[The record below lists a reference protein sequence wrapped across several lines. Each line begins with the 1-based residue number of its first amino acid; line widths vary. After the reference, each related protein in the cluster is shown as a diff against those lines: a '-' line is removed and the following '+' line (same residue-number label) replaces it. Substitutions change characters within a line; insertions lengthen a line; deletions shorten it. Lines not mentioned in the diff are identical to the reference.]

1 MGNKKI
7 FIRNVLF
14 AFMAQGISLLLS
26 ILMSLI
32 VPKILNVE
40 QYAYWQLFIFYIGY
54 VGFSHLGLTDG
65 VYLKIGGKNY
75 RDLEYSLYKS
85 QLVLSLLFQIMVA
98 VSLMAV
104 VRHLQIEPRRLLVIA
119 MALLYM
125 LVFNAAGY
133 FGYVFQAVNKTHTYS
148 MSIIVDRAIFIV
160 AVLAACLVADTN
172 YLYFILFYILSK
184 TIALGYCLWRGWDL
198 VKAPFRLTKK
208 VWYELWSNIFC
219 GSKLLLANI
228 ASTLILGVGRIVVD
242 SIWGLTAFGQI
253 SFSLSLTAFFLQF
266 ISQISMVLFPTLRQV
281 DAHTQQKL
289 YGIIRRALAYILP
302 IAFVVYFPMKVILGI
317 WLPAYQESLTYLAF
331 LLPICTY
338 DGKMQ
343 LLCNTYFKVLRKEN
357 WLLYCNVIA
366 SLLSVVLCTV
376 GAYCFDSVLAVV
388 LGMVVAIAFRSM
400 VAEICLAKMMGAP
413 IAAKLLGES
422 LLVIA
427 FLIGNTVFAG
437 IRSWILFVILYG
449 VYLYRGRG
457 EIKTILAEAKK

>member
-1 MGNKKI
+1 MKNKKI

-40 QYAYWQLFIFYIGY
+40 QYAYWQLFIFYVGY

-65 VYLKIGGKNY
+65 IYLKIGGKNY
-75 RDLEYSLYKS
+75 SDLEYSLYKS
-85 QLVLSLLFQIMVA
+85 QLVLSLLFQIVVA
-98 VSLMAV
+98 VGAMEL
-104 VRHLQIEPRRLLVIA
+104 VRYLQMEPDRILVIA

-125 LVFNAAGY
+125 LIFNAAGY
-133 FGYVFQAVNKTHTYS
+133 FGYIFQAVNKTHTYS

-160 AVLAACLVADTN
+160 AVLAAFLVAEPN
-172 YLYFILFYILSK
+172 YLYFIFFYIISK
-184 TIALGYCLWRGWDL
+184 TIALGYCIWQGWKL
-198 VKAPFRLTKK
+198 AKAPFRLTKR
-208 VWYELWSNIFC
+208 VWYEMWSNIFS

-228 ASTLILGVGRIVVD
+228 ASTLILGIGRIVVD
-242 SIWGLTAFGQI
+242 GTWGLAAFGQI

-266 ISQISMVLFPTLRQV
+266 ISQISMVLFPALRQV
-281 DAHTQQKL
+281 DERTQKKL
-289 YGIIRRALAYILP
+289 YDMIRRALSYILP

-357 WLLYCNVIA
+357 WLLYCNVMA
-366 SLLSVVLCTV
+366 SFLSAVLCTLGV
-376 GAYCFDSVLAVV
+376 YCFDSVMAVV
-388 LGMVVAIAFRSM
+388 LGMVVAIAFRSI
-400 VAEICLAKMMGAP
+400 VAEIYLAKIMEEHVATR
-413 IAAKLLGES
+413 LLEES
-422 LLVIA
+422 LIVVA
-427 FLIGNTVFAG
+427 FLIGNTIFAG
-437 IRSWILFVILYG
+437 IRSWILFLILYS
-449 VYLYRGRG
+449 VYIYRGRR
-457 EIKTILAEAKK
+457 EIGMMLLEVKK

>member
-208 VWYELWSNIFC
+208 VWHELWSNIFC

-242 SIWGLTAFGQI
+242 STWGLTAFGQI

-457 EIKTILAEAKK
+457 EIKMILAEAKK

>member
-1 MGNKKI
+1 MESKKI

-75 RDLEYSLYKS
+75 SDLEYSLYKS
-85 QLVLSLLFQIMVA
+85 QLVLSLLFQIVVA
-98 VSLMAV
+98 VGVMEL
-104 VRHLQIEPRRLLVIA
+104 VRHLQMEPNRMLVIA

-160 AVLAACLVADTN
+160 AVLAACLAADTN
-172 YLYFILFYILSK
+172 YLYFIFFYIISK
-184 TIALGYCLWRGWDL
+184 TIALGYCVWRGWEL
-198 VKAPFRLTKK
+198 AKAPFRLTKK
-208 VWYELWSNIFC
+208 VWHELWRNIFS

-242 SIWGLTAFGQI
+242 STWGLAAFGQI

-281 DAHTQQKL
+281 DERTQQKL
-289 YGIIRRALAYILP
+289 YGMIRRALAYILP
-302 IAFVVYFPMKVILGI
+302 LAFVAYFPMKVILSI

-357 WLLYCNVIA
+357 WLLYSNVMA

-376 GAYCFDSVLAVV
+376 GAYCFDSVMAVV
-388 LGMVVAIAFRSM
+388 LGMVISIAFRSI
-400 VAEICLAKMMGAP
+400 VAELYLAKMMGAQV
-413 IAAKLLGES
+413 ATKLLAES
-422 LLVIA
+422 LIVIA
-427 FLIGNTVFAG
+427 FLVGNTVFSG
-437 IRSWILFVILYG
+437 ITSWILFVILYG
-449 VYLYRGRG
+449 VYLYRGRS